1 MTDGLRA
8 GIIGA
13 GRIGWRYDGGH
24 WNGKPSVTYASC
36 IDRHPGS
43 NLVAVHD
50 PVESA
55 CRKFSDAF
63 PNVLSTT
70 SLRDFFASKLD
81 LVCIASPSEH
91 HAAHLLAC
99 FEAGT
104 KYILLEKPV
113 TLELADYHKVLHQWQ
128 QLRQKPRLHVNFF
141 RRVLPQAAKL
151 REAFNS
157 NPPKGIEIAYS
168 RGLAIN
174 GVHLL
179 DLLGFV
185 SQSTPPQTIDWV
197 AGTSVNPSF
206 GFSLGNV
213 PVTVMGYDL
222 PYHYIE
228 FRMLFDR
235 GRLTLVDGGMRLEC
249 EPVEP
254 TPNYPGFFHLGLREA
269 AFDNALASKAME
281 DGTYKGLC
289 LLLDDQ
295 AEQVSSLEAAG
306 FAQQLVHR
314 VEAACRKAL
323 K

>member
-1 MTDGLRA
+1 MTGMLRA

-13 GRIGWRYDGGH
+13 GRIGWRYDGGR
-24 WNGKPSVTYASC
+24 WDGKPSVTHASC
-36 IDRHPGS
+36 IDRHARTT
-43 NLVAVHD
+43 LVAMHD
-50 PVESA
+50 PVDDVCQEFSA
-55 CRKFSDAF
+55 AF

-70 SLRDFFASKLD
+70 SLQDFFASKLD

-99 FEAGT
+99 FEAGIR
-104 KYILLEKPV
+104 YILQEKPV
-113 TLELADYHKVLHQWQ
+113 TLELAEYHKVLQHWR
-128 QLRQKPRLHVNFF
+128 QLQLKPRLHVNFF

-157 NPPKGIEIAYS
+157 HPPKGIEIAYS

-185 SQSTPPQTIDWV
+185 TKSAPPEIIDWV
-197 AGTSVNPSF
+197 AGTAVNPSF
-206 GFSLGNV
+206 GFRLGHV
-213 PVTVMGYDL
+213 PVTVVGYDL
-222 PYHYIE
+222 PYHCIE
-228 FRMLFDR
+228 FRMLFDH
-235 GRLTLVDGGMRLEC
+235 GRLAMVDGGMRLEY

-254 TPNYPGFFHLGLREA
+254 TPNYSGFFHLGMRTSAFDETEA
-269 AFDNALASKAME
+269 AQAME

-306 FAQQLVHR
+306 FAQQLVHM
-314 VEAACRKAL
+314 VDAACRRD
-323 K
+323 